1 MISLVEEFSDSE
13 KEILLKHFSNAED
26 SVFALI
32 TPRQVDRG
40 ALMSRYS
47 RTDKSM
53 RRVFLDEF
61 LANEN
66 RGEEFYNKVLI
77 EYGDDSVA
85 ELGIAQI
92 AIEGISNIAVK
103 KIEDRRIGL
112 SYLEKSS
119 RYVAWDKKVNG
130 QFKFYRDPQIMSSKF
145 ADSYLES
152 CNLDFEIYSK
162 NIQPMIDYVREKEPI
177 NNLKFKDS
185 NTGAEVFFSKL
196 KSEQDIKSAKMI
208 YNATTKAKALDI
220 LRGLLPAS
228 TLTNVGISGNGRA
241 FEYLLTILFS
251 SNLEEERLLAQ
262 KIKHELDTTIKSFV
276 RRSDDKYGQALQ
288 DYFRS
293 LQRTASTFAKSHPT
307 TAKSKGAFVKLV
319 DYESETKALDKIVAA
334 VLYEWQTV
342 PFETIL
348 GKVKKMSKAKK
359 AKIVKAF
366 TKLRQN
372 RRQRP
377 SRPFEMAHYTFDVVG
392 NFGMFRDLHRH
403 RVLTLERQLLT
414 TDHGYTTPKEIAG
427 LGIEKDFKDCM
438 TSAKNVFDSMR
449 SKLPQQAQY
458 VVNFAY
464 NYPFFMHLNLREACH
479 LIELRTIPQGHIDYR
494 QVAQKMFLSIKK
506 VHPNISG
513 IIKFVDLHT
522 YELERFESEKRIE
535 EKRKARK

>member
-1 MISLVEEFSDSE
+1 MNEFTDSE
-13 KEILLKHFSNAED
+13 KEKLSQHFSNTDD
-26 SVFALI
+26 SVFAII

-53 RRVFLDEF
+53 RRIFLDEF
-61 LANEN
+61 LSNEN

-130 QFKFYRDPQIMSSKF
+130 EYKFLKEKTLMESKF
-145 ADSYLES
+145 ADAYLEC
-152 CNLDFEIYSK
+152 CNFDFDVYSK
-162 NIQPMIDYVREKEPI
+162 SIEPMLKFVREKEPI
-177 NNLKFKDS
+177 EKLSFKESSSCKEVLFAKLKDS
-185 NTGAEVFFSKL
+185 G
-196 KSEQDIKSAKMI
+196 DIKSATFI
-208 YNATTKAKALDI
+208 YNATTKAKALDV

-228 TLTNVGISGNGRA
+228 TMTNVGVSGNGRA

-251 SNLEEERLLAQ
+251 SDLAEDQ
-262 KIKHELDTTIKSFV
+262 ALAHKIKHELDTTVKAFV
-276 RRSDDKYGQALQ
+276 RRSTDKHGIAMQNYVKSISKMAQAL
-288 DYFRS
+288 
-293 LQRTASTFAKSHPT
+293 
-307 TAKSKGAFVKLV
+307 SKKQKITPRNQGAQVKLV
-319 DYESETKALDKIVAA
+319 DYESESKAQDKIVAA
-334 VLYEWQTV
+334 ILYESQTIPYGDV
-342 PFETIL
+342 L
-348 GKVKKMSKAKK
+348 SAVKKMSSDTKS
-359 AKIVKAF
+359 KIISDFA
-366 TKLRQN
+366 KLREN

-377 SRPFEMAHYTFDVVG
+377 PRAFEMTQYTFDVIG

-414 TDHGYTTPKEIAG
+414 TDHGFAISKEIIE
-427 LGIEKDFKDCM
+427 LGIDKEFKECM
-438 TSAKNVFDSMR
+438 NHTKKTFDGMR
-449 SKLPQQAQY
+449 VKFPQQAQY

-464 NYPFFMHLNLREACH
+464 NYPFFMNMNLREAVH

-494 QVAQKMFLSIKK
+494 QVAQKMFSGIQK
-506 VHPNISG
+506 VHPHLSK
-513 IIKFVDLHT
+513 IIKFADLKS

-535 EKRKARK
+535 EKRKSSK

>member
-1 MISLVEEFSDSE
+1 MILLTEEFTSSE
-13 KEILLKHFSNAED
+13 KEVLLKHFSNADD
-26 SVFALI
+26 SVFAII

-53 RRVFLDEF
+53 RRIFLDEF
-61 LANEN
+61 LSNEN

-130 QFKFYRDPQIMSSKF
+130 QFKFYREPQIMSSKF
-145 ADSYLES
+145 ADAYLKS
-152 CNLDFEIYSK
+152 CELDFEIYSK
-162 NIQPMIDYVREKEPI
+162 NIQPMINYVREKEPI
-177 NNLKFKDS
+177 DNLKFKESSTD
-185 NTGAEVFFSKL
+185 NEVFFSKL
-196 KSEQDIKSAKMI
+196 KEEQDIKSANMI

-228 TLTNVGISGNGRA
+228 TLTNVGVSGNGRA

-262 KIKHELDTTIKSFV
+262 KIKQELDTTIKSFV
-276 RRSDDKYGQALQ
+276 RRSSDKYGQAMQNYLK
-288 DYFRS
+288 S
-293 LQRTASTFAKSHPT
+293 LQKTSLSLRKRHPIIK
-307 TAKSKGAFVKLV
+307 KSKGAIVNLV
-319 DYESETKALDKIVAA
+319 DYESETKAIDKIIAA
-334 VLYEWQTV
+334 ILYEQQTI
-342 PFETIL
+342 PYEAIL
-348 GKVKKMSKAKK
+348 EDVKKITKTEK
-359 AKIVKAF
+359 AKIIKTFA
-366 TKLRQN
+366 KLRQN
-372 RRQRP
+372 RRHRP
-377 SRPFEMAHYTFDVVG
+377 PRAFEMTRYTFDMVG

-414 TDHGYTTPKEIAG
+414 TDHGYVIPPEITEI
-427 LGIEKDFKDCM
+427 GIEKDYKECM
-438 TSAKNVFDSMR
+438 DTSKKVFDSMR
-449 SKLPQQAQY
+449 KTLPQQAQY

-464 NYPFFMHLNLREACH
+464 NYPFFMNMNLREACH

-494 QVAQKMFLSIKK
+494 RVAQKMFLSIKK
-506 VHPNISG
+506 VHPILYE

-535 EKRKARK
+535 EKRKNYK

>member
-1 MISLVEEFSDSE
+1 MSEFTPEEVAKLSG
-13 KEILLKHFSNAED
+13 HFSNSDD
-26 SVFALI
+26 SVFAI
-32 TPRQVDRG
+32 TTPRQVDRG

-53 RRVFLDEF
+53 RRIFLDEF
-61 LANEN
+61 LSNEN

-130 QFKFYRDPQIMSSKF
+130 QYKFLQEKTIMESKF
-145 ADSYLES
+145 ADAYLQC
-152 CNLDFEIYSK
+152 CNFDFDVYSK
-162 NIQPMIDYVREKEPI
+162 NIEPMLKFVREKEPI
-177 NNLKFKDS
+177 EKLAFKES
-185 NTGAEVFFSKL
+185 SSGKEVPFSKL
-196 KSEQDIKSAKMI
+196 KDAGDIKSATFI
-208 YNATTKAKALDI
+208 YNATTKAKALDV

-228 TLTNVGISGNGRA
+228 TLTNVGVSGNGRA

-251 SNLEEERLLAQ
+251 SDLAEDQ
-262 KIKHELDTTIKSFV
+262 ALAGKIKHELDTTVKAFV
-276 RRSDDKYGQALQ
+276 RRSTDKHGLAMQ
-288 DYFRS
+288 DYLKS
-293 LQRTASTFAKSHPT
+293 VSKTARTLSK
-307 TAKSKGAFVKLV
+307 KSKRASKRNGTLVKLV
-319 DYESETKALDKIVAA
+319 DYELEGKAQDKIVSAI
-334 VLYEWQTV
+334 LYESQTIPYGEV
-342 PFETIL
+342 L
-348 GKVKKMSKAKK
+348 AMVKKMSSAAKS
-359 AKIVKAF
+359 KIISEFA
-366 TKLRQN
+366 KLRQN

-377 SRPFEMAHYTFDVVG
+377 PRAFEMTQYTFDVIG

-414 TDHGYTTPKEIAG
+414 TDHGFSTPKEITG
-427 LGIEKDFKDCM
+427 LGIQKEFRECM
-438 TSAKNVFDSMR
+438 DNTKKTFDSMR
-449 SKLPQQAQY
+449 TKLPQESQY

-464 NYPFFMHLNLREACH
+464 NYPFFMNMNLREAVH

-494 QVAQKMFLSIKK
+494 QVAQKMFLEVKR
-506 VHPNISG
+506 VHPNLSK
-513 IIKFVDLHT
+513 IIKFADLKS

-535 EKRKARK
+535 EKRKSSKME